1 MNNVNSTPVAAA
13 RDDSGGGVGEK
24 GFHLGIRLQPVEHSD
39 QPVFSNF
46 AMVQGASGMVFLD
59 FGFLEPSVL
68 PTVVRLAQKGG
79 ELPETVNGRLA
90 ARVVLGLDAAAQL
103 ARQLDQYLRSV
114 SEQAQR
120 RTAAPASLA
129 S

>member
-1 MNNVNSTPVAAA
+1 MNNISSAVTAKSGEN
-13 RDDSGGGVGEK
+13 GGGAGDK
-24 GFHLGIRLQPVEHSD
+24 GIQLGIRLQSVEHSD

-68 PTVVRLAQKGG
+68 PTVLRLAQTGG
-79 ELPETVNGRLA
+79 KLPEAVNGRLA

-103 ARQLDQYLRSV
+103 AGQLDQHLRSLRG
-114 SEQAQR
+114 QAQPKPV
-120 RTAAPASLA
+120 AAAAAAS
-129 S
+129 